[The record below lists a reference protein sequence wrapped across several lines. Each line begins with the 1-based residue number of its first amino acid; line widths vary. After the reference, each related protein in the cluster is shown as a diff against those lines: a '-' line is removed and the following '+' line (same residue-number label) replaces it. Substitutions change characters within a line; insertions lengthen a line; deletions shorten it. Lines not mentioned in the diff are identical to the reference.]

1 MNKLNN
7 LIWIDIATPKYAL
20 FFSKMIPLLE
30 DRGFDILVTTRFS
43 SNYTEPKAILD
54 LNKVDYI
61 ILGEYGGSD
70 LRGKFLSRLNRQK
83 EIVDL
88 FDQKGYPKF
97 LITGAVVDSVQT
109 AYGLGIPVVNIYDTP
124 ATTFPNDPATP
135 KNLTPVSR
143 LTLPYSTL
151 FFYPFVIPSDVF
163 DTLGIDSDN
172 IIPYNFIDVCLW
184 MDTIE
189 KKDKNDFRKKYNLDL
204 NKYTVMIREEEYKA
218 HYVQEQLPT
227 LYELIY
233 KLKELDI
240 NIVIMPRY
248 EKEHLERDFG
258 SFTTILQDKL
268 KPDEYYPFIDL
279 FIGGGG
285 TMNLESV
292 YYGIPTISTRS
303 LWLIHDQYLVNHN
316 LMHWTDCSDEALK
329 LVKKLLGTR
338 VDSKNYFCKDEC
350 SFKGIIDKIEEHF
363 KEIKK

>member
-1 MNKLNN
+1 MIEKKST

-20 FFSKMIPLLE
+20 FFSKMIPILKK
-30 DRGFDILVTTRFS
+30 RNYDILVTTRYS
-43 SNYTEPKAILD
+43 ENYTEAKAILD
-54 LNKVDYI
+54 LNNIDYT
-61 ILGEYGGSD
+61 ILGDYGGND

-88 FDQKGYPKF
+88 FDTIDYPRF
-97 LITGAVVDSVQT
+97 LLTGAVVDSVQT

-124 ATTFPNDPATP
+124 ATTFPNDPVTP
-135 KNLTPVSR
+135 KSLTPVSR

-151 FFYPFVIPSDVF
+151 FFYPFVIPSHVF
-163 DTLGIDSDN
+163 DSLGIDSDK
-172 IIPYNFIDVCLW
+172 IIPYSFIDVCLW

-189 KKDKNDFRKKYNLDL
+189 KKEENDFRVKYNLDT
-204 NKYTVMIREEEYKA
+204 NKSTVMIREEEYKA
-218 HYVQEQLPT
+218 HYVNKQLPT

-248 EKEHLERDFG
+248 EKEHLEKDFG
-258 SFTTILQDKL
+258 SFTTVLQDKL
-268 KPDEYYPFIDL
+268 KPKEYYPFIDL

-303 LWLIHDQYLVNHN
+303 IWLIHDQYLVENN
-316 LMHWTDCSDEALK
+316 LMHWTDCSDKGLV

-338 VDSKNYFCKDEC
+338 VDAKKYFCKGTC
-350 SFKGIIDKIEEHF
+350 SFKTIIDKIENYF
-363 KEIKK
+363 KD